1 MKKNKKITIITIIVI
16 ALFLLVIIATI
27 NGENSIISKINKS
40 KKKQLESEMKEQ
52 ITIGIQKL
60 QVEKKENATLDD
72 ITQNWINEE
81 ILNEYN
87 PKIKED
93 ASLNGKLII
102 MTKDNIIGKFLID
115 QNLNIE
121 TIEYNTS
128 SLDFEYTTISRTDN
142 KVKINILVTD
152 KTNGITQIKYP
163 DEDILKVVNGK
174 REQISTDY
182 EVELGQEYKFIIVTG
197 DGQETE
203 KIIKIDNYYYNIIKN
218 FGEGTII
225 DNNATKAAYDNTYEA
240 NIKAKN
246 GYKIDKISVKMNGQ
260 NITTS
265 GNNIVDIDTGK
276 IKIEKVTGNI
286 EIIVESSIDFDS
298 IYSEINIEKSTNEW
312 TNQDIIVNIDF
323 GFDGE
328 NATKEI
334 SIDSG
339 KNFETY
345 YDNISISNNTTIVA
359 RINIGSNKIEKR
371 FNITNID
378 KLQPNEFEP
387 VLSDTISANKLLI
400 IANVKDANATAE
412 NGSSG
417 IKEYKYYI
425 YNEDN
430 SLLDST
436 TDTSNQWIVSGV
448 NVGSTYK
455 VIIEAFDN
463 AGNCRKSS
471 EASIEKKEV
480 YSWSVYNLIKN
491 GYYKKVKTGSGRITN
506 TVRGYRSSSEPSF
519 NTKTGQWKF
528 GFSSGEIYSG
538 YWFSSSQI
546 TDTITYCS
554 FRTST
559 HLSVDYYKSKFVGT
573 YEKGEDLLKTVTSNS
588 ENAYPENNYQGNYW
602 YVKNSN

>member
-102 MTKDNIIGKFLID
+102 ITKDNIIGKFLID

-163 DEDILKVVNGK
+163 YEDILKVVNGK

-225 DNNATKAAYDNTYEA
+225 DNNATKAEYDNTYEA

-298 IYSEINIEKSTNEW
+298 IYSGINIEKSTNEW

-455 VIIEAFDN
+455 VIIETFDD
-463 AGNCRKSS
+463 AGNSRKSS

-519 NTKTGQWKF
+519 DTKTGQWKF
-528 GFSSGEIYSG
+528 GFSSGEIYNG

-546 TDTITYCS
+546 TNTITYCS
-554 FRTST
+554 NRTST
-559 HLSVDYYKSKFVGT
+559 HLFVDYYKSEFVGT